1 LRKPEGKAMQTQKS
15 ERFFSIELNTKNQI
29 KTLTLAGGGQ
39 KEAALIEGSIGA
51 FVGAAFVE
59 GVMLEVVGTEGT
71 LRLDLKAD
79 EIKTKTTGG
88 Q

>member
-1 LRKPEGKAMQTQKS
+1 MQTQKS
-15 ERFFSIELNTKNQI
+15 ERCFSVELNTKNQI
-29 KTLTLAGGGQ
+29 KTLTMNGGSH
-39 KEAALIEGSIGA
+39 KEAALIEGSIGT

-59 GVMLEVVGTEGT
+59 GIILEVVGTMGT

-79 EIKTKTTGG
+79 EIKTKTNGG